1 MSDLTDIQNKID
13 ELRKQLNYH
22 NNRYYVLDSPEISDA
37 EYDSL
42 MQQLR
47 KLEAAVSAISNTG
60 FPLTAGRGSA
70 GGSLRHCGTSAA
82 AAFAGQCL

>member
-1 MSDLTDIQNKID
+1 MTDLTDIQNKIE
-13 ELRKQLNYH
+13 ELRKQINYH

-47 KLEAAVSAISNTG
+47 KLEAEYPQ
-60 FPLTAGRGSA
+60 FLTSDSPSQRIG
-70 GGSLRHCGTSAA
+70 AA
-82 AAFAGQCL
+82 PVEP